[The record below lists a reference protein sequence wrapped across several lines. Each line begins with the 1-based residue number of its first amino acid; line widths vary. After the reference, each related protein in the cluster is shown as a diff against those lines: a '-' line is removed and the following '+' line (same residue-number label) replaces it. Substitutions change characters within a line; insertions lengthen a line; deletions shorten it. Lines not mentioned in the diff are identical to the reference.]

1 MLNSLG
7 CVIQEVGFQVAKN
20 LDSYIKSKLDAYED
34 GTLERIL
41 RNSTKVTGRLLH
53 YFPVTEGVDMSK
65 MKWSGW
71 HNDHGTLSGLCSG
84 MYLDKDFNEVSPDEV
99 EDEESG
105 LFAMNRNKEK
115 VKIRIPKDA
124 LAIQIGESAQI
135 HSGGK
140 ILKA

>member
-1 MLNSLG
+1 
-7 CVIQEVGFQVAKN
+7 
-20 LDSYIKSKLDAYED
+20 
-34 GTLERIL
+34 
-41 RNSTKVTGRLLH
+41 
-53 YFPVTEGVDMSK
+53 
-65 MKWSGW
+65 
-71 HNDHGTLSGLCSG
+71 